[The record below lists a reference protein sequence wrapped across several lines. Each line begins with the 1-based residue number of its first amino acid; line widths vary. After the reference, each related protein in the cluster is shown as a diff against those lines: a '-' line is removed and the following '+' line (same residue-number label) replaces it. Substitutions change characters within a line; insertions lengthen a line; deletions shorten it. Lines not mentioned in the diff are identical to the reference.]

1 MNTAK
6 LKGKMREKEIT
17 QEEMAKKLGIAL
29 STMNRKL
36 QSSEDGD
43 SFTVGEANRI
53 FHILELSTDEAMA
66 IFFADA
72 VA

>member
-6 LKGKMREKEIT
+6 LKGKMRENGIT
-17 QEEMAKKLGIAL
+17 QEEMAKRLGIAL

-36 QSSEDGD
+36 QSSADGD

-53 FHILELSTDEAMA
+53 FRILELSADEAVA

>member
-1 MNTAK
+1 MNVAK
-6 LKGKMREKEIT
+6 LKGKMRERNVT

-36 QSSEDGD
+36 QDDAVGGG
-43 SFTVGEANRI
+43 FTVGEA
-53 FHILELSTDEAMA
+53 HKMYEVLELSNDEAVS
-66 IFFADA
+66 IFFGHS